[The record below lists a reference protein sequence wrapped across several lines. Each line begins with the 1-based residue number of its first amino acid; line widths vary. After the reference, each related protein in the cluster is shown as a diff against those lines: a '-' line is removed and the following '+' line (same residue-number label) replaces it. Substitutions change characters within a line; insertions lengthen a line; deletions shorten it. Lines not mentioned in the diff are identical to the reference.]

1 MRKILLSVLLLTATA
16 ATTFAQ
22 RQADRLDRGLVA
34 MKSGTGVYLSWRVLG
49 EEYYDVTYNVY
60 RDGVKLTDTPLT
72 VSNYR
77 DTAGTTSSTYTVTA
91 VVRGAEQS
99 ACKAVNV
106 WTTSYKEIKLAHE
119 GIKSTLVPND
129 ACCADL
135 DGDGELDILMKF
147 DNLSE
152 INASYPRDGY
162 EGEYS
167 IFEALKQ
174 DGTRLWWVNCGP
186 NMGDFQNNEQ
196 NIVAY
201 DWDGDGKAEAV
212 MRAAD
217 GTTIHC
223 ADGSTFVV
231 GDASKNYRG
240 ATGGGVN
247 WFMHDG
253 AEYLVYMNGE
263 TGKPYQCIEY
273 PLKRLES
280 GETDLEKAWG
290 DGYGHRSSKHFFG
303 APYLDGQKPS
313 IFLARGIYTRHKMIA
328 LDVDPATHELK
339 TRWRWYN
346 NTNGPWKGQGYHNF
360 GIADVDLDGRDEIV
374 FGSMVIDDNGKGL
387 STTGLGHGDSQ
398 HCGDFDPY
406 THGLEIYACNEDQP
420 GNNFRDATTSKIYH
434 RYKAGND
441 DGRAICG
448 NFTDAFPGGL
458 GCSAREGAVSTVTYG
473 AVNGLDAT
481 GVNTNFR
488 IYWDGDLCSETFN
501 YISGKNTEGCIAKYG
516 SWSPIYTCAGSM
528 TNNDTKG
535 TPCYQG
541 DILGDWREEI
551 IMRTA
556 DNNIRIYSTPTSTSY
571 RIPTLWADHQYRNA
585 MVWQM
590 CGYNQT
596 PHISY
601 FLGKLEG
608 ITIAP
613 PPLTVNDRT
622 EVGNGAAI
630 GSSLND
636 KHILAFDNG
645 DFSLSIED
653 GAAPY
658 ILTFNVPTWVQG
670 SAPSEC
676 SASSYKITYDTYTC
690 NVTGGGITG
699 SARLIKQGDGILNL
713 PKADFTHTGE
723 TNIWAG
729 TLNFDGTM
737 LQSPLWL
744 NRFAQL
750 NSNGGS
756 FQSIKADYASVI
768 RPGGENSLGSITTGS
783 LSLGFGSRLV
793 IDVYSDGMAAD
804 KVNAKTLKIEKKTG
818 TAWTTGGPEYLAPV
832 IELVGHVA
840 EGETLVAPG
849 KYILSEGVE
858 TVEGDVNDIIIE
870 GLSTQK
876 KSLYMEDGKLILEVV
891 GLRDPASVVWAGT
904 ESNIWNL
911 AEAGNFAITENGV
924 TESTVFVSA
933 DDVLFNDD
941 AEKKTVA
948 ISGSVM
954 PGNITVDNAAAYTF
968 NGAGTIDGLASFT
981 KEGTGTVTMA
991 NENTY
996 TGGNYLK
1003 GGTTKVS
1010 LLSNQYSAAGNLGGV
1025 TTSAAKFTMEN
1036 GAVLQTTVAVEM
1048 GSPMKMVGDEGG
1060 VINASGDFLMDAIIT
1075 GTTLTKKG
1083 NGCLKTTKANT
1094 TLQRLII
1101 AGGSVAAQA
1110 GDPAK
1115 VVEFQS
1121 GTLWDDAQATTHEIN
1136 IPKGKNGTWQ
1146 LTNTYY
1152 TAYANKITGEGTL
1165 TIVPRNTVSRV
1176 RITGNWS
1183 AFEGTIKHT
1192 NTNIWLPLDAST
1204 GMPKAT
1210 LDLAEGCTAT
1220 NVAKTFKIGRLTGKG
1235 SLAHPTCNFSNQS
1248 PVSGSNTWQV
1258 GNSDESLGD
1267 FAFDGTMTDGGGNNK
1282 CNFEKIGTC
1291 KMTVSGAWTNSGTVK
1306 VTDGELFLKSGA
1318 TLGTGALT
1326 VANGGKLSGTSKS
1339 TAPMTNSSFT
1349 INGTLQPGATAS
1361 AVTGNLNFNGRNVTF
1376 GASSRLV
1383 IGLRKC
1389 AATSPNN
1396 TYITNI
1402 GTLKLTAG
1410 MTIAPYISE
1419 ANLANLTID
1428 EAQVDSFLVWTN
1440 AKSVNLT
1447 GDINL
1452 ELPEIPSYNYW
1463 DTSKIANGVIYI
1475 KCDAEKYKEYITGI
1489 GNIETNEIV
1498 NVEVVNLSGNI
1509 VDTFTV
1515 PMGSVKSALSQSSVS
1530 HGIYMLRVKSESGKK
1545 TMMKMAK

>member
-1 MRKILLSVLLLTATA
+1 MRKILLSVLLLTAATT
-16 ATTFAQ
+16 TTFAQ
-22 RQADRLDRGLVA
+22 RQTDRLDRGLVA
-34 MKSGTGVYLSWRVLG
+34 MKSGTGVYLSWRILG

-60 RDGVKLTDTPLT
+60 RDGVKITETPLT
-72 VSNYR
+72 VSNFR

-91 VVRGAEQS
+91 VVRGQEQS
-99 ACKAVNV
+99 ACKPVGV
-106 WTTSYKEIKLAHE
+106 WASSYKEIKLTHE

-152 INASYPRDGY
+152 KSASYPRNGY

-223 ADGSTFVV
+223 ADGTTFVV

-303 APYLDGQKPS
+303 APYLDGKKPS

-328 LDVDPATHELK
+328 YDVDPSTHELVV
-339 TRWRWYN
+339 RWKWYN

-360 GIADVDLDGRDEIV
+360 GVADVDLDGRDEIV

-398 HCGDFDPY
+398 HCSDFDPY

-434 RYKAGND
+434 RYNAGND

-458 GCSAREGAVSTVTYG
+458 GHSAREGAISTVTYG

-501 YISGKNTEGCIAKYG
+501 YINGKNTEGCIAKYG

-556 DNNIRIYSTPTSTSY
+556 DNNIRIYSTPTATNY
-571 RIPTLWADHQYRNA
+571 RIPTLWSDHQYRNA

-608 ITIAP
+608 ITMAP
-613 PPLTVNDRT
+613 PPLTSTGRT
-622 EVGNGAAI
+622 EIGNGGTVGA
-630 GSSLND
+630 SHND
-636 KHILAFDNG
+636 QHVLAFENG
-645 DFSLSIED
+645 DYSISIED

-658 ILTFNVPTWVQG
+658 ILTINVPTWVQG

-676 SASSYKITYDTYTC
+676 SAASYKITYDTYTC

-699 SARLIKQGDGILNL
+699 SARLVKQGDGILNL
-713 PKADFTHTGE
+713 PKAAFTHTGE

-744 NRFAQL
+744 NRFAEL

-756 FQSIKADYASVI
+756 FRSIKADYASVI
-768 RPGGENSLGSITTGS
+768 RPGGENSMGNITTDS
-783 LSLGFGSRLV
+783 LSLGFGSRIVL
-793 IDVYSDGMAAD
+793 DVYSDGTAAD
-804 KVNAKTLKIEKKTG
+804 KINTKYLSIEKKTG
-818 TAWTTGGPEYLAPV
+818 TAWTTAGPKYLTPV
-832 IELVGHVA
+832 IELVGHIA
-840 EGETLVAPG
+840 EGETLIAPG
-849 KYILSEGVE
+849 KYVVAEGIEKVDGE
-858 TVEGDVNDIIIE
+858 VSNIIIE
-870 GLSTQK
+870 GLATQK
-876 KSLYMEDGKLILEVV
+876 KSLYVEEGKLILEIV

-911 AEAGNFAITENGV
+911 ADANNFSISEDGAATP
-924 TESTVFVSA
+924 TVFVSA
-933 DDVLFNDD
+933 DDVLFNDE
-941 AEKKTVA
+941 AENKTVA
-948 ISGSVM
+948 INGSVM
-954 PGNITVDNAAAYTF
+954 PGNIVVNNTSAYTF
-968 NGAGTIDGLASFT
+968 NGTGAIDGLASFT

-991 NENTY
+991 NENSY

-1010 LLSNQYSAAGNLGGV
+1010 LLSNQYSAVGNLGGI
-1025 TTSAAKFTMEN
+1025 TTSTAKFTMEN
-1036 GAVLQTTVAVEM
+1036 GAVLQTTAAVEM
-1048 GSPMKMVGDEGG
+1048 GSPMKMVGEEGG
-1060 VINASGDFLMDAIIT
+1060 VINASGDFKMDAIIT

-1083 NGCLKTTKANT
+1083 NGCLKTAKANT
-1094 TLQRLII
+1094 SLSRLVI

-1115 VVEFQS
+1115 VVELQS

-1136 IPKGKNGTWQ
+1136 IPKGKSGTWQ
-1146 LTNTYY
+1146 LTGTYY
-1152 TAYANKITGEGTL
+1152 TAYANKLTGEGTL

-1183 AFEGTIKHT
+1183 AFEGTVKHT
-1192 NTNIWLPLDAST
+1192 TTNIWLPLDAST

-1235 SLAHPTCNFSNQS
+1235 SLAHPVANFKNSSAVN
-1248 PVSGSNTWQV
+1248 GSNTWQV
-1258 GNSDESLGD
+1258 GNSDDALGD
-1267 FAFDGTMTDGGGNNK
+1267 FTFDGTMHDDAGNNK

-1306 VTDGELFLKSGA
+1306 VTAGELFIKSGA

-1326 VANGGKLSGTSKS
+1326 VANGAKLSGTSKAS
-1339 TAPMTNSSFT
+1339 APMTNSSFT

-1361 AVTGNLNFNGRNVTF
+1361 AVTGNLNFNGKNVTF
-1376 GASSRLV
+1376 GATSRLV

-1389 AATSPNN
+1389 AATTPNN

-1419 ANLANLTID
+1419 TNIANLTTD
-1428 EAQVDSFLVWTN
+1428 EAKVDSFILWTE
-1440 AKSVNLT
+1440 AKTVNVT
-1447 GDINL
+1447 GDL
-1452 ELPEIPSYNYW
+1452 KFEFPEIPDYYIW
-1463 DTSKIANGVIYI
+1463 DTSNIANGIIYI
-1475 KCDAEKYKEYITGI
+1475 KLDAEKYKDYITGLNSI
-1489 GNIETNEIV
+1489 AADETV
-1498 NVEVVNLSGNI
+1498 TVEVVNMNGNL
-1509 VDTFTV
+1509 VDTFTA
-1515 PMGSVKSALSQSSVS
+1515 PMGSIKSSIAQSSLPK
-1530 HGIYMLRVKSESGKK
+1530 GIYMLRIKSEGGKK
-1545 TMMKMAK
+1545 VAMKIVK